1 MFQLENKKR
10 LTFIFLVFG
19 LLLTIP
25 APGLSDDSRLNVYS
39 KLEDGVVYV
48 EIETIIQAPHDLI
61 WATLT
66 DYNRL
71 AEYIP
76 GMNSSRLLRYEGKV
90 AFVEQ
95 HGVSELFFLKI
106 PVDVIVKSIERKP
119 YHIDIE
125 LVSGNFDHLSGGYHL
140 ARSGEHLWTLS
151 WTGYLDPSLPIP
163 NFIAQ
168 SFIRKSI
175 KNQFLGIIAEIEKQM
190 DARLDINEKR

>member
-10 LTFIFLVFG
+10 LTFISLSFG

-25 APGLSDDSRLNVYS
+25 APGLSDGSRLNVYS
-39 KLEDGVVYV
+39 KLEDGVIYV

-61 WATLT
+61 WTTLT

-106 PVDVIVKSIERKP
+106 LCLFF
-119 YHIDIE
+119 H
-125 LVSGNFDHLSGGYHL
+125 FF
-140 ARSGEHLWTLS
+140 
-151 WTGYLDPSLPIP
+151 LDETEWQKYYP
-163 NFIAQ
+163 
-168 SFIRKSI
+168 
-175 KNQFLGIIAEIEKQM
+175 EK
-190 DARLDINEKR
+190 APR

>member
-1 MFQLENKKR
+1 MFQFTNKRHLK
-10 LTFIFLVFG
+10 FILLSFGFFLG
-19 LLLTIP
+19 IP
-25 APGLSDDSRLNVYS
+25 VSGFSDIGQLSVYS
-39 KLEDGVVYV
+39 KLENGVVYV
-48 EIETIIQAPHDLI
+48 EVETVIHAPHELI

-90 AFVEQ
+90 AFVKQ